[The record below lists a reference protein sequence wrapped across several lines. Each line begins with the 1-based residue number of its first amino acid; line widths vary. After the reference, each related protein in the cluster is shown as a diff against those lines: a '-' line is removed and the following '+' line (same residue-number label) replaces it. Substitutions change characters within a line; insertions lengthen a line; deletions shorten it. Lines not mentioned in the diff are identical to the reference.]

1 MNITKKALIT
11 GIGIAL
17 LLTGMAAGARGQIG
31 DGGGAFGVG
40 GNVMMQIKGKVVC
53 AACSLE
59 EVRKAQPGESHLYQL
74 SSQQGRVVLK
84 VDWVS
89 NSARWNR
96 VVWPQRLWVRG
107 EERVLQQLG
116 TEENL
121 FKDVEI
127 TGILGNSRTLDV
139 STVTITG

>member
-1 MNITKKALIT
+1 MNITKKTLKT
-11 GIGIAL
+11 GIGVAL
-17 LLTGMAAGARGQIG
+17 LLTGMAAGARGQIANG
-31 DGGGAFGVG
+31 EGAFGVG
-40 GNVMMQIKGKVVC
+40 GNMMVQIKGKVLC

-59 EVRKAQPGESHLYQL
+59 EVRKAQPRESHLYQL
-74 SSQQGRVVLK
+74 SSRQGRVVLK

-89 NSARWNR
+89 NSARWHR
-96 VVWPQRLWVRG
+96 VVWPPRLWARG
-107 EERVLQQLG
+107 EERMLQQLG

-139 STVTITG
+139 YTVTITG